1 MQLWKESEISNLLK
15 LSSVPD
21 FLKENLVYKSDN
33 PLDFFIGFIDKSTKV
48 IEREVTLVTPG
59 ISLPII
65 QNMKIVRNFTVKN
78 DLYTGKEPIVIIL
91 SDLIEFIDQDRNSV
105 PRVIL
110 GIFKL
115 EDLDN
120 VLSNDYENKLSEF
133 RDDL

>member
-1 MQLWKESEISNLLK
+1 
-15 LSSVPD
+15 
-21 FLKENLVYKSDN
+21 
-33 PLDFFIGFIDKSTKV
+33 
-48 IEREVTLVTPG
+48 
-59 ISLPII
+59 
-65 QNMKIVRNFTVKN
+65 MKIVRNFTVKN

-115 EDLDN
+115 EDLEN
-120 VLSNDYENKLSEF
+120 VLSDDYENKLSEF